1 MKFYNLFKK
10 ELKEML
16 SVTTII
22 TMIFTVLVMVMAGEA
37 MSGALDEAEEESS
50 SITICNF
57 DDTEFTKAVLN
68 FLENPVGGDKNEVK
82 YVTLESD
89 DYVSELKRL
98 DIKNVVIIPEG
109 FAQSVENSEQANIIF
124 VTRMTSLSTMSNVST
139 GSSNAMNLIQ
149 AAVKSAFYTS
159 KVQTGALKDSEVTM
173 LESPIKVEE
182 HTVVADKEEKVSA
195 TLIIA
200 ATQMSQMFLPILV
213 FVLVIYSSQM
223 LLNAV
228 ATEKIDKTLETL
240 LSAPVSRLTVLSAKM
255 LAAGCVA
262 GLNAVVYMFGMS
274 RMTASVSEMTTNSV
288 DGLDEILVNLGL
300 TMSAGDYVLVG
311 IQMFMTILITLSI
324 SLVLGALAKD
334 TKSTQTYIMPVMIM
348 AMIPYMLSMFVDIT
362 TLSPVVKY
370 LVYAIPFTH
379 TFMATQNVMFNNM
392 GLFWAGFAYQTV
404 LLILCMTYAVKVF
417 TSDRIFTMTLSFG
430 SKKKKGTEHTEE

>member
-1 MKFYNLFKK
+1 MKFFNLFKK

-16 SVTTII
+16 NVSTIVT
-22 TMIFTVLVMVMAGEA
+22 MVFTVFVMIMAGDA
-37 MSGALDEAEEESS
+37 MSGAIDEAEEESS

-68 FLENPVGGDKNEVK
+68 FLENPAGGEKNEVE

-98 DIKNVVIIPEG
+98 DLKNVVIIPEG
-109 FAQSVENSEQANIIF
+109 FAQKVENSEQAKIIY
-124 VTRMTSLSTMSNVST
+124 VSRMTSLSTMSNIST
-139 GSSNAMNLIQ
+139 GSSSAMSLIE

-159 KVQTGALKDSEVTM
+159 KVQTGALKENEVTM
-173 LESPIKVEE
+173 LENPVEIEE
-182 HTVVADKEEKVSA
+182 HTVVADKSEKVA
-195 TLIIA
+195 AALIIA

-255 LAAGCVA
+255 LAAGVVA
-262 GLNAVVYMFGMS
+262 GLNAIVYMFGMS
-274 RMTASVSEMTTNSV
+274 KMTSSVSNITTDSV
-288 DGLDEILVNLGL
+288 DGLDEILKNLGL
-300 TMSAGDYVLVG
+300 TLSAGDYVLVG

-362 TLSPVVKY
+362 TLSPVIRY

-379 TFMATQNVMFNNM
+379 TFMATQNVMFDNM
-392 GLFWAGFAYQTV
+392 TLYWAGLAYQFV
-404 LLILCMTYAVKVF
+404 LLVLCMTYAVKVF
-417 TSDRIFTMTLSFG
+417 TSDRIFTMTISFG
-430 SKKKKGTEHTEE
+430 KKKKQSEEHE

>member
-1 MKFYNLFKK
+1 MKFFNLFKK

-16 SVTTII
+16 NVSTIVT
-22 TMIFTVLVMVMAGEA
+22 MVFTVFVMIMAGDA
-37 MSGALDEAEEESS
+37 MSGAIDEAEEESS

-68 FLENPVGGDKNEVK
+68 FLENPAGGEKNEVE

-98 DIKNVVIIPEG
+98 DLKNVVIIPEG
-109 FAQSVENSEQANIIF
+109 FAQKVENSEQAKIIY
-124 VTRMTSLSTMSNVST
+124 VSRMTSLSTMSNIST
-139 GSSNAMNLIQ
+139 GSSSAMSLIE

-159 KVQTGALKDSEVTM
+159 KVQTGALKENEVTM
-173 LESPIKVEE
+173 LENPVEIEE
-182 HTVVADKEEKVSA
+182 HTVVADKSEKVA
-195 TLIIA
+195 AALIIA

-255 LAAGCVA
+255 LAAGVVA
-262 GLNAVVYMFGMS
+262 GLNAIVYMFGMS
-274 RMTASVSEMTTNSV
+274 KMTSSVSNITTDSV
-288 DGLDEILVNLGL
+288 DGLDEILKNLGL
-300 TMSAGDYVLVG
+300 TLSAGDYVLVG

-348 AMIPYMLSMFVDIT
+348 AMIPYMLSVFVDIT
-362 TLSPVVKY
+362 TLSPVLRY

-379 TFMATQNVMFNNM
+379 TFMATQNVMFDNM
-392 GLFWAGFAYQTV
+392 TLYWAGLAYQFV
-404 LLILCMTYAVKVF
+404 LLVLCMTYAVKVF
-417 TSDRIFTMTLSFG
+417 TSDRIFTMTISFG
-430 SKKKKGTEHTEE
+430 KKKKQSEEHE

>member
-1 MKFYNLFKK
+1 MKFFNLFKK

-16 SVTTII
+16 NFSTIVT
-22 TMIFTVLVMVMAGEA
+22 MVFTVFVMIMAGDA
-37 MSGALDEAEEESS
+37 MSGAIDEAEEESS

-68 FLENPVGGDKNEVK
+68 FLENPAGGEKNEVE

-98 DIKNVVIIPEG
+98 DLKNVVIIPEG
-109 FAQSVENSEQANIIF
+109 FAQKVENSEQAKIIY
-124 VTRMTSLSTMSNVST
+124 VSRMTSLSTVSNIST
-139 GSSNAMNLIQ
+139 GSSSAMSLIE

-159 KVQTGALKDSEVTM
+159 KVQTGALKENEVTM
-173 LESPIKVEE
+173 LENPIEIEE
-182 HTVVADKEEKVSA
+182 HTVVADKSEKVA
-195 TLIIA
+195 AALIIA

-255 LAAGCVA
+255 LAAGVVA
-262 GLNAVVYMFGMS
+262 GLNAIVYMFGMS
-274 RMTASVSEMTTNSV
+274 KMTSSVSNITTDSV
-288 DGLDEILVNLGL
+288 DGLDEILKNLGL
-300 TMSAGDYVLVG
+300 TLSAGDYVLVG

-348 AMIPYMLSMFVDIT
+348 AMIPYMLSVFVDIT
-362 TLSPVVKY
+362 TLSPVLRY

-379 TFMATQNVMFNNM
+379 TFMATQNVMFDNM
-392 GLFWAGFAYQTV
+392 TLYWAGLAYQFV
-404 LLILCMTYAVKVF
+404 LLVLCMTYAVKVF
-417 TSDRIFTMTLSFG
+417 TSDRIFTMTISFG
-430 SKKKKGTEHTEE
+430 KKKKQSEEHE

>member
-1 MKFYNLFKK
+1 MKFFNLFKK

-16 SVTTII
+16 NVSTIVT
-22 TMIFTVLVMVMAGEA
+22 MVFTVFVMIMAGDA
-37 MSGALDEAEEESS
+37 MSGAIDEAEEESS

-68 FLENPVGGDKNEVK
+68 FLENPAGGEKNEVE

-98 DIKNVVIIPEG
+98 DLKNVVIIPEG
-109 FAQSVENSEQANIIF
+109 FAQKVENSEQAKIIY
-124 VTRMTSLSTMSNVST
+124 VSRMTSLSTVSNIST
-139 GSSNAMNLIQ
+139 GSSSAMSLIE

-159 KVQTGALKDSEVTM
+159 KVQTGALKENEVTM
-173 LESPIKVEE
+173 LENPVEIEE
-182 HTVVADKEEKVSA
+182 HTVVADKSEKVA
-195 TLIIA
+195 AALIIA

-255 LAAGCVA
+255 LAAGVVA
-262 GLNAVVYMFGMS
+262 GLNAIVYMFGMS
-274 RMTASVSEMTTNSV
+274 KMTSSVSNITTDSV
-288 DGLDEILVNLGL
+288 DGLDEILKNLGL
-300 TMSAGDYVLVG
+300 TLSAGDYVLVG

-348 AMIPYMLSMFVDIT
+348 AMIPYMLSVFVDIT
-362 TLSPVVKY
+362 TLSPVLRY

-379 TFMATQNVMFNNM
+379 TFMATQNVMFDNM
-392 GLFWAGFAYQTV
+392 TLYWAGLAYQFV
-404 LLILCMTYAVKVF
+404 LLVLCMTYAVKVF
-417 TSDRIFTMTLSFG
+417 TSDRIFTMTISFG
-430 SKKKKGTEHTEE
+430 KKKKQSEEHE

>member
-1 MKFYNLFKK
+1 MKFFNLFKK

-16 SVTTII
+16 NFSTIVT
-22 TMIFTVLVMVMAGEA
+22 MVFTVFVMIMAGDA
-37 MSGALDEAEEESS
+37 MSGAIDEAEEESS

-68 FLENPVGGDKNEVK
+68 FLENPAGGEKNEVE

-89 DYVSELKRL
+89 DYVTELKRL
-98 DIKNVVIIPEG
+98 DLKNVVIIPEG
-109 FAQSVENSEQANIIF
+109 FAQKVENSEQAKIIY
-124 VTRMTSLSTMSNVST
+124 VSRMTSLSTVSNIST
-139 GSSNAMNLIQ
+139 GSSSAMSLIE

-159 KVQTGALKDSEVTM
+159 KVQTGALKENEVTM
-173 LESPIKVEE
+173 LENPVEIEE
-182 HTVVADKEEKVSA
+182 HTVVADKSEKVA
-195 TLIIA
+195 AALIIA

-255 LAAGCVA
+255 LAAGVVA
-262 GLNAVVYMFGMS
+262 GLNAIVYMFGMS
-274 RMTASVSEMTTNSV
+274 KMTSSVSNITTDSV
-288 DGLDEILVNLGL
+288 DGLDEILKNLGL
-300 TMSAGDYVLVG
+300 TLSAGDYVLVG

-348 AMIPYMLSMFVDIT
+348 AMIPYMLSVFVDIT
-362 TLSPVVKY
+362 TLSPVLRY

-379 TFMATQNVMFNNM
+379 TFMATQNVMFDNM
-392 GLFWAGFAYQTV
+392 TLYWAGLAYQFV
-404 LLILCMTYAVKVF
+404 LLVLCMTYAVKVF
-417 TSDRIFTMTLSFG
+417 TSDRIFTMTISFG
-430 SKKKKGTEHTEE
+430 KKKKQSEEHE

>member
-1 MKFYNLFKK
+1 MKFFNLFKK

-16 SVTTII
+16 NVSTIVT
-22 TMIFTVLVMVMAGEA
+22 MVFTVFVMIMAGDA
-37 MSGALDEAEEESS
+37 MSGAIDEAEEESS

-68 FLENPVGGDKNEVK
+68 FLENPAGGEKNEVE

-98 DIKNVVIIPEG
+98 DLKNVVIIPEG
-109 FAQSVENSEQANIIF
+109 FAQKVENSEQAKIIY
-124 VTRMTSLSTMSNVST
+124 VSRMTSLSTVSNIST
-139 GSSNAMNLIQ
+139 GSSSAMSLIE

-159 KVQTGALKDSEVTM
+159 KVQTGALKENEVTM
-173 LESPIKVEE
+173 LENPVEIEE
-182 HTVVADKEEKVSA
+182 HTVVADKSEKVA
-195 TLIIA
+195 AALIIA

-255 LAAGCVA
+255 LAAGVVA
-262 GLNAVVYMFGMS
+262 GLNAIVYMFGMS
-274 RMTASVSEMTTNSV
+274 KMTSSVSNITTDSV
-288 DGLDEILVNLGL
+288 DGLDEILKNLGL
-300 TMSAGDYVLVG
+300 TLSAGDYVLVG

-348 AMIPYMLSMFVDIT
+348 AMIPYMLSVFVDIT
-362 TLSPVVKY
+362 TLSPVLRY

-379 TFMATQNVMFNNM
+379 TFMATQNVMFDNM
-392 GLFWAGFAYQTV
+392 TLYWAGLAYQFV
-404 LLILCMTYAVKVF
+404 LLVLCMTYAVKVF
-417 TSDRIFTMTLSFG
+417 TSDRIFTMTISFG
-430 SKKKKGTEHTEE
+430 KKKKQSEEQE